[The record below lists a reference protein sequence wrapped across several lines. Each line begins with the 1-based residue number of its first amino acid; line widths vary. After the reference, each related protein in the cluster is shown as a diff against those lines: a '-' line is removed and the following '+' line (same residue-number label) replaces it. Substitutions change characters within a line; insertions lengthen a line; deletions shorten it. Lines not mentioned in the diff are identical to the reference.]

1 MIGTVIT
8 PGQSSPPVIT
18 PSPPPVI
25 GPVPAPFGRA
35 PFVTA
40 PFRTV
45 AVFGTVGTFVGQ
57 PPRSGQSPY
66 SGHDGRRI
74 RDSWSPYSMAIFVG
88 QSRGPLEPGTLGGPV
103 DLLTGTAV
111 GPAWSG
117 STLAR

>member
-45 AVFGTVGTFVGQ
+45 AVFGTVAVLGTRWS
-57 PPRSGQSPY
+57 PYSGQSPH
-66 SGHDGRRI
+66 SVAVFDGHIRRTV
-74 RDSWSPYSMAIFVG
+74 A
-88 QSRGPLEPGTLGGPV
+88 GPLEPGTLGGPV